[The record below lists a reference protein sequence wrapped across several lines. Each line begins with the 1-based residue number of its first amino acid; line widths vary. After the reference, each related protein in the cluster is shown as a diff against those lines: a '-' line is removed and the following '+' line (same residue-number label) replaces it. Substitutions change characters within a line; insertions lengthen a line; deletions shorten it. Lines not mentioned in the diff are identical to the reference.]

1 MGTETEA
8 KTPETT
14 QTETEAK
21 TPETTQTISND
32 TEKLFKELE
41 EENKTLQ
48 KKLDDIETKKLE
60 DTKEYKE
67 LYEKSKNEL
76 ELTKKEIADL
86 KILEKSVKT
95 DLLNQLPEKNRKTF
109 EDLSIDKLKEL
120 IEITSKTVEK
130 KEPQGGGAKG
140 VDNEVSDSEITAYNK
155 EIAANGG
162 KILDKAKHAA
172 MMSKI
177 MAKGVKVEIID

>member
-1 MGTETEA
+1 MESETKQPETQNPI
-8 KTPETT
+8 TPETK
-14 QTETEAK
+14 Q
-21 TPETTQTISND
+21 PEPTLPISND

-41 EENKTLQ
+41 TKNQELEE
-48 KKLDDIETKKLE
+48 KLKAIETEKLE
-60 DTKEYKE
+60 SSKEFEE
-67 LYEKSKNEL
+67 LYKQSKSEL
-76 ELTKKEIADL
+76 ELTKKEIAEL
-86 KILEKSVKT
+86 KELEKSVKM
-95 DLLNQLPEKNRKTF
+95 DLLSQLPKENQKTF

-120 IEITSKTVEK
+120 VKITNKTIEK

-155 EIAANGG
+155 EIAMNGG